1 MVVSKVQKTVGGG
14 DIDLECY
21 EQSQLFS
28 SQGQVRSVLPFDFNS
43 LTHVFCSPKHKMA
56 KLSSV
61 FP

>member
-28 SQGQVRSVLPFDFNS
+28 SQGQVRSVLPFDFNF
-43 LTHVFCSPKHKMA
+43 LTRVF
-56 KLSSV
+56 V
-61 FP
+61 